1 MDDSLKGYRLEGRSS
16 HRRTGC
22 YYLSELKVRVK
33 VNFALKQV
41 TKAQR
46 EGKSTA
52 LIISLTSALNVMCVW
67 WGGGM
72 LTPRLGSFALGKVS
86 VHTVQESGWATG
98 TAPGGVGSLTCIP

>member
-1 MDDSLKGYRLEGRSS
+1 VDDSLKGYRLEGMSI
-16 HRRTGC
+16 HRRIGC

-67 WGGGM
+67 RGSGGG
-72 LTPRLGSFALGKVS
+72 
-86 VHTVQESGWATG
+86 
-98 TAPGGVGSLTCIP
+98 GGC